1 MSNVVDV
8 AFNLL
13 GVQGRIDK
21 AMHDA
26 ERKADICLVA
36 VSKWH
41 TADSIAKLAAL
52 GHKCFGESYVQEALE
67 KQEKLRGH
75 PLLRECE
82 WHFVGHIQSRK
93 AKDVVG
99 RFSLIHTVD
108 TEKLALLLQKFAAE
122 KNIHQNILIQVNIGN
137 EPQKSGVKI
146 KDLLPLA
153 MRIMECKNLQ
163 LQGLM
168 CLPPVFDAG
177 DEARPYFALLRR
189 LRETLQNELHI
200 HLPHLSM
207 GMSGDLEAAIMEGS
221 TMVRVGTD
229 IFGPRP

>member
-1 MSNVVDV
+1 MTPVVDL

-13 GVQGRIDK
+13 GVQGRMDK
-21 AMHDA
+21 AMDTA
-26 ERKADICLVA
+26 ERKGAIDLVA

-41 TADSIAKLAAL
+41 SADSIATLAAL
-52 GHKCFGESYVQEALE
+52 GHKHFGESYVQEALE
-67 KQEKLRGH
+67 KQEKLQGH
-75 PLLRECE
+75 PHTKQCI

-99 RFSLIHTVD
+99 KFDLIHSVD
-108 TEKLALLLQKFAAE
+108 SEKLALLLQKFAAE
-122 KNIHQNILIQVNIGN
+122 KDIVQKILVQVNIGN

-146 KDLLPLA
+146 KELLPLA
-153 MRIMECKNLQ
+153 IRIAECKNLQ

-177 DEARPYFALLRR
+177 LHARPHFALLRR
-189 LRETLQNELHI
+189 LRNTLQDELGI
-200 HLPHLSM
+200 PLPHLSM
-207 GMSGDLEAAIMEGS
+207 GMSGDLEAAVMEGS